1 MIQLTHF
8 SYFYP
13 HQSTPAV
20 SQINLHIQAGEFVL
34 LVGESGAG
42 KSTLLRVFNG
52 LVPHFTGGTIHGKAT
67 VGGYSVVQ
75 DGPQKLSQL
84 VGFVFQN
91 PEAQAVLDVV
101 EAEIAFGLEQAGFS
115 PAEMRLRVEEVLSLL
130 DLTPLRDRPL
140 VELSGGERQRVA
152 IAAVLA
158 LRPQVLVLDEPT
170 SQLDPQAAEELLNA
184 LVRLNEDLG
193 LTIILAEHRLERVLR
208 YVDRLLVL
216 ENGRLVADGPV
227 QEVLPAVKIVPPLV
241 ELARHLGWS
250 PVPLSIKEGQKW
262 ARQWSAQLPTTPAEL
277 LASPAAGGKSL
288 EIEQLQVNYAH
299 PVLKNFSLTLHSGEI
314 VALMGRNGAGKSS
327 LLKALVNLLPHQQG
341 TVRLYGSKTAGQT
354 TAQLCQTIAYLPQNP
369 DDLLFADTVLEE
381 LQITWRNHRL
391 PGQPPAG
398 LLAQLGL
405 AGLENAYPR
414 DLSVGQRQRVALA
427 AILVT
432 NPHLILLDEPTR
444 GLDYATKQELV
455 QLWRSWQ
462 QAGKT
467 VLLVTHDVELVA
479 QVADRVVILS
489 QGEMIAEGRPGEVL
503 TASPLF
509 APQIAKLFPQQKW
522 LTTQDVLKY
531 S

>member
-13 HQSTPAV
+13 HHSTPAV
-20 SQINLHIQAGEFVL
+20 SNLNLHIQAGEFVL

-52 LVPHFTGGTIHGKAT
+52 LVPHFTGGQVQGQAT

-75 DGPQKLSQL
+75 DGPQKLSQV

-101 EAEIAFGLEQAGFS
+101 EAEIAFGLEQANFP

-130 DLTPLRDRPL
+130 DLTHLRDRPL
-140 VELSGGERQRVA
+140 VQLSGGERQRVA

-158 LRPQVLVLDEPT
+158 LRPQILVLDEPT

-216 ENGRLVADGPV
+216 EKGQLVADGPV
-227 QEVLPAVKIVPPLV
+227 QEALPAVKIVPPLV

-250 PVPLSIKEGQKW
+250 PVPLSIKEGQKL
-262 ARQWSAQLPTTPAEL
+262 ARQWVGAGSTPAERTG
-277 LASPAAGGKSL
+277 SKPAGEKRL
-288 EIEQLQVNYAH
+288 EIEQLQVNYAQ
-299 PVLKNFSLTLHSGEI
+299 PVLKNFSLTLHAGEI

-341 TVRLYGSKTAGQT
+341 SVRLNGVKTAGQT
-354 TAQLCQTIAYLPQNP
+354 TAQLCQTMAYLPQNP

-381 LQITWRNHRL
+381 LQITWRNHGL
-391 PGQPPAG
+391 PGHPPAG
-398 LLAQLGL
+398 LLTHLGL
-405 AGLENAYPR
+405 AGLEQAYPR

-432 NPHLILLDEPTR
+432 NPRLILLDEPTR
-444 GLDYATKQELV
+444 GLDYSAKLALID
-455 QLWRSWQ
+455 LWRTWQ
-462 QAGKT
+462 KEGKT
-467 VLLVTHDVELVA
+467 VLVVTHDVELVA

-489 QGEMIAEGRPGEVL
+489 QGEIIAEGRPAEVL

-522 LTTQDVLKY
+522 LTVQEVLKY